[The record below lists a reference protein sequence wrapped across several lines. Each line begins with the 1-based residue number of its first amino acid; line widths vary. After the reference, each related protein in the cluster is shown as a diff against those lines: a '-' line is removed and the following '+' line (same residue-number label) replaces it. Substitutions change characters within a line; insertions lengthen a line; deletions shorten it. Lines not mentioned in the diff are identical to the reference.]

1 MRRILLAL
9 LLFLTGAAYA
19 GAQSGLARSY
29 KDACDS
35 LSVLAR
41 ERTGVEV
48 KLQLKKVLRMENG
61 GNDFYFSQTLGDL
74 PWHEGDIEWL
84 RSALESLA
92 PASEKG
98 RPAGRIFTNNI
109 SLNEFVTPELHGD
122 GLPHDTKYRAEAPES
137 VPLVSEI
144 GARSYDKGLSG
155 RHIALWQ
162 SHGRYYEENEDRW
175 KWQRARGFMTV
186 EDMYTQSYVIPF
198 LIPMLENAGACVL
211 TPRERDPQKYES
223 VVDNDPAFGSPR
235 TGLTRRSGEYAETGH
250 WSDCGTGFA
259 DSKEIYS
266 GNDNPFAMGTARK
279 AAVHAHGGHESQ
291 AVWTPDIP
299 VRGRYAVYISYKSL
313 PNSTSHAHYTVVHM
327 GGRTE
332 FSVNQK
338 MGGGTWI
345 CLGTFEFAPGQGGR
359 VILDNRAP
367 EGRQHG
373 QNEVVTADAVR
384 FGGGMGKIARGKTGT
399 PVNDWSTSGMPA
411 YMEGALYS
419 MQWSGVDSTITR
431 RHKGDYTNDFAD
443 RGPWAARLAGGSAV
457 NPKEE
462 GLGIPIDLSF
472 AMHSDAG
479 VYPNDSI
486 VGTLSIYT
494 LKCDGIRTYPGGG
507 DRMAGREYCDYVQT
521 QVVNDIR
528 ARYDTSWTR
537 RETWDR
543 SYSEARTSGVPGMI
557 LELLSHQN
565 FSDMRYGLDPEFRF
579 DVSRAVYKGMLKFLS
594 NRYGRPYVVQ
604 PLPVA
609 AFSAVVNGQDMVRL
623 GWTARTD
630 SLEATAIPKGFILY
644 TRIDGGAFD
653 SGHEIE
659 ASEKDGRFFT
669 DVKVQP
675 GHIYSFRI
683 QAWNDGGRSFPSET
697 LAAGIPSGSAAGRG
711 VLIVNNFTRV
721 SGPAWFDTPDYAGFD
736 ESLDGGVPYM
746 DDISYIGPMYQFRR
760 GLQWESDDNPGFGA
774 SYDDMAGFRRA
785 GNSFDYPY
793 VHGKAVMASG
803 RGFSSVSAEAL
814 SLFPELAG
822 DFGSIDLICGKQ
834 VTTVPGK
841 SLKAQRHQVFPK
853 GLRDALAGFAS
864 GGGNILVSGADIGTD
879 IWDRV
884 YPVVKDA
891 ADSAEAASFAEKV
904 LGYRFVSNYACRS
917 GELRTTGKS
926 RNFKAVRPSF
936 TYCGTPEEKIY
947 CVETPDAIR
956 PSDSKG
962 GIFLKYA
969 DTGLP
974 AGIWSRREGY
984 RTVCLGVPLEV
995 FRDEDDIRA
1004 VIGAALDFFEGKD

>member
-9 LLFLTGAAYA
+9 SLFMSCFAYS
-19 GAQSGLARSY
+19 GAQSGLARLYSE
-29 KDACDS
+29 ACDS

-48 KLQLKKVLRMENG
+48 ELQLKKVVRRGNG

-74 PWHEGDIEWL
+74 PWRAGDISWFKD
-84 RSALESLA
+84 ALDSLA
-92 PASEKG
+92 PSSEKG
-98 RPAGRIFTNNI
+98 RPARRIFSNNI
-109 SLNEFVTPELHGD
+109 PLEELVTPELHSD
-122 GLPHDTKYRAEAPES
+122 GLPHDTKYRADAPGTEAIVE
-137 VPLVSEI
+137 EI
-144 GARSYDKGLSG
+144 GARKYDKGLTD

-175 KWQRARGFMTV
+175 KWQRSRGFMTV

-198 LIPMLENAGACVL
+198 LIPMLENAGAYVL

-223 VVDNDPAFGSPR
+223 VVDNDPAFNSPR
-235 TGLTRRSGEYAETGH
+235 TGLIRRSGEYSETGH
-250 WSDCGTGFA
+250 WSDGGAGFA
-259 DSKEIYS
+259 DAKEIYA
-266 GNDNPFAMGTARK
+266 GNDNPFTMGTVRK
-279 AAVHAHGGHESQ
+279 AAVKAGEGREAQ

-299 VRGRYAVYISYKSL
+299 SRGRYAVYISYKSL

-345 CLGTFEFAPGQGGR
+345 YLGTFEFAPGQGGQ

-367 EGRQHG
+367 EGRRHG
-373 QNEVVTADAVR
+373 QSEIVTADAVR
-384 FGGGMGKIARGKTGT
+384 FGGGMGKIARGKAGT
-399 PVNDWSTSGMPA
+399 PVNGWSTSGMPA

-419 MQWSGVDSTITR
+419 MQWSGADSTITR
-431 RHKGDYTNDFAD
+431 KHQGDYTNDFAG
-443 RGPWAARLAGGSAV
+443 RGPWTARLAGGSAV

-494 LKCDGIRTYPGGG
+494 LKCDGSRTYPGGG

-537 RETWDR
+537 RGTWDR
-543 SYSEARTSGVPGMI
+543 SYSEARTSRVPGMI

-579 DVSRAVYKGMLKFLS
+579 DVSRAVYKGILKFLS
-594 NRYGRPYVVQ
+594 NRYGRPYNVQ

-609 AFSAVVNGQDMVRL
+609 AFSAVVNGPGMVRL

-630 SLEATAIPKGFILY
+630 SLEATAVPRGFILY

-653 SGHEIE
+653 GGREIDAE
-659 ASEKDGRFFT
+659 EKDGRFFT
-669 DVKVQP
+669 DVEVKP

-683 QAWNDGGRSFPSET
+683 RAWNDGGLSFPSET
-697 LAAGIPSGSAAGRG
+697 LSAGIPRGSVAGRG

-736 ESLDGGVPYM
+736 ENLDGGVPYM
-746 DDISYIGPMYQFRR
+746 DDLSYIGPMYQFRR

-774 SYDDMAGFRRA
+774 SYEDMAGFRRA
-785 GNSFDYPY
+785 GNTFDYPY

-803 RGFSSVSAEAL
+803 RGFSSAGAEAL
-814 SLFPELAG
+814 VLCPELAEG
-822 DFGSIDLICGKQ
+822 FGSMDLICGKQ
-834 VTTVPGK
+834 VTTVTGK
-841 SLKAQRHQVFPK
+841 SLKTRRYQVFPK
-853 GLRDALAGFAS
+853 GLRDALAAFTS
-864 GGGNILVSGADIGTD
+864 GGGNILVSGADIATD

-884 YPVVKDA
+884 YPVVKDS
-891 ADSAEAASFAEKV
+891 ADSADAAAFAAKV
-904 LGYRFVSNYACRS
+904 LGYRFVSNYAGRS
-917 GELRTTGKS
+917 GELRTAGKS
-926 RNFKAVRPSF
+926 RDFKAVRPSF
-936 TYCGTPEEKIY
+936 SYRNTPDEKVY

-984 RTVCLGVPLEV
+984 RTVCIGVPLEV
-995 FRDEDDIRA
+995 FKDEDDIRA
-1004 VIGAALDFFEGKD
+1004 VIGAALDFFDGKN